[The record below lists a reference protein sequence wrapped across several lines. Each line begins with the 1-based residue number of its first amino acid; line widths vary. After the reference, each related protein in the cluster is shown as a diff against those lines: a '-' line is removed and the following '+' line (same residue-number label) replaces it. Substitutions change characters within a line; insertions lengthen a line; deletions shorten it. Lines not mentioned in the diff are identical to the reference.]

1 MKSMVTT
8 FLIFATCIVVAGTIA
23 LIDQAQATL
32 DLSSGDS
39 MLVSAG
45 KVAGAGNTIT
55 LGEFA
60 EAVDQKFSRPQPDAL
75 VSFDD
80 VRPSDPDYTA
90 DQTVYPFLHRQLICP
105 ECALTSHF
113 YPKNPLTHAQAAV
126 VLVSILVTEGKIT
139 LLNTNE
145 TSDVLADVPD
155 ADSVSVYARPYIA
168 TALVY
173 GILPL
178 QPEDMVRPTQ
188 SYSRAEMTALLDTVQ
203 RRFPSSAA
211 TASLH
216 LSNEVRR

>member
-1 MKSMVTT
+1 MKSLATT

-32 DLSSGDS
+32 NLSSGDS
-39 MLVSAG
+39 MLIRAE

-60 EAVDQKFSRPQPDAL
+60 ETVEERFSLPQPDAP

-90 DQTVYPFLHRQLICP
+90 AQTVYPFLHRQLICP

-126 VLVSILVTEGKIT
+126 VLVSILATEGKIT

-145 TSDVLADVPD
+145 TSDVLATVPD
-155 ADSVSVYARPYIA
+155 ADSVSIFARPYIA
-168 TALVY
+168 TALAY

-178 QPEDMVRPTQ
+178 QAEDMVRPTQ
-188 SYSRAEMTALLDTVQ
+188 SYSRAEVTALLNTVL
-203 RRFPSSAA
+203 RRFPCTAA

-216 LSNEVRR
+216 ISNEVR

>member
-1 MKSMVTT
+1 
-8 FLIFATCIVVAGTIA
+8 
-23 LIDQAQATL
+23 
-32 DLSSGDS
+32 
-39 MLVSAG
+39 
-45 KVAGAGNTIT
+45 
-55 LGEFA
+55 
-60 EAVDQKFSRPQPDAL
+60 
-75 VSFDD
+75 
-80 VRPSDPDYTA
+80 
-90 DQTVYPFLHRQLICP
+90 VYPFLHRQLICP

>member
-1 MKSMVTT
+1 MKSLATT

-39 MLVSAG
+39 MLISAG

-60 EAVDQKFSRPQPDAL
+60 ETVEERFSLPQPDAP

-80 VRPSDPDYTA
+80 LRPSDPDYTA
-90 DQTVYPFLHRQLICP
+90 AQTVYPFLHRQLICP

-126 VLVSILVTEGKIT
+126 VLVSILATERKIT

-145 TSDVLADVPD
+145 TSDVLATVPD
-155 ADSVSVYARPYIA
+155 ADSVSIFARPYIA
-168 TALVY
+168 TALAY
-173 GILPL
+173 GIFPL
-178 QPEDMVRPTQ
+178 QAEDMVRPTQ
-188 SYSRAEMTALLDTVQ
+188 SYSRAEVTALLNTVL
-203 RRFPSSAA
+203 RRFPCTAA

-216 LSNEVRR
+216 ISNEVRR

>member
-1 MKSMVTT
+1 MKSLATT

-39 MLVSAG
+39 MLISAG

-60 EAVDQKFSRPQPDAL
+60 ETVEERFSLPQPDAP

-80 VRPSDPDYTA
+80 LRPSDPDYTA
-90 DQTVYPFLHRQLICP
+90 AQTVYPFLHRQLICP

-126 VLVSILVTEGKIT
+126 VLVSILATERKIT

-145 TSDVLADVPD
+145 TSDVLATVPD
-155 ADSVSVYARPYIA
+155 ADSVSIFARPYIA
-168 TALVY
+168 TALAY

-178 QPEDMVRPTQ
+178 QAEDMVRPTQ
-188 SYSRAEMTALLDTVQ
+188 SYSRAEVTALLNTVL
-203 RRFPSSAA
+203 RRFPCTAA

-216 LSNEVRR
+216 ISNEVRR